1 MWRMTGKRRVC
12 LWNAHAYL
20 GLAAIAEVDSA
31 SGFMIGFS
39 RIRPFEVADF
49 YNHVLSVKAVSELS
63 DLILARH
70 NPVPLFMV
78 CGNYNFCNLN
88 GRYAYDFRAVEK
100 L

>member
-1 MWRMTGKRRVC
+1 
-12 LWNAHAYL
+12 
-20 GLAAIAEVDSA
+20 
-31 SGFMIGFS
+31 MIGFS
-39 RIRPFEVADF
+39 SIRPFEVADF
-49 YNHVLSVKAVSELS
+49 YNHVLSVKAVS
-63 DLILARH
+63 DLILAHH